1 MATVTRFLQLHS
13 DREVLKTR
21 ILTAVVIISNVIG
34 NVTLSHGMRQVGSIT
49 RFEVEPYLRAF
60 VNGWVVIGVV
70 VLALWMP
77 SELALLSRADLS
89 FVLPVTSISYV
100 LIALTGQFLLR
111 EHISALH
118 WAGILVI
125 TTGVVLVG
133 ETPPRTTDETE
144 VEEE

>member
-21 ILTAVVIISNVIG
+21 VLTAVVIISNVIG

-60 VNGWVVIGVV
+60 VNGWVLIGVV
-70 VLALWMP
+70 VLALWML

-111 EHISALH
+111 EHISALR

>member
-1 MATVTRFLQLHS
+1 MATLSGFFQLHG
-13 DREVLKTR
+13 DPEVLKTR
-21 ILTAVVIISNVIG
+21 LLTVIVIISNVIG
-34 NVTLSHGMRQVGSIT
+34 NVALSHGMRQVGSIT
-49 RFEVEPYLRAF
+49 RVQIEPYLRAF
-60 VNGWVVIGVV
+60 VNLWVLVGVV
-70 VLALWMP
+70 VLVVWML

-100 LIALTGQFLLR
+100 LIAITGHWVLG
-111 EHISALH
+111 EHISPTR

>member
-1 MATVTRFLQLHS
+1 MATLTRYLQLHG

-21 ILTAVVIISNVIG
+21 ALTGVVIISNVIG

-49 RFEVEPYLRAF
+49 RFDIEPYLRAF
-60 VNGWVVIGVV
+60 VNGWVLIGVV
-70 VLALWMP
+70 VLAVWML

-100 LIALTGQFLLR
+100 LIAIIGQFLLG
-111 EHISALH
+111 EHISASR

>member
-1 MATVTRFLQLHS
+1 MATLTRYLQLHG

-21 ILTAVVIISNVIG
+21 ALTGVVIITNVIG

-49 RFEVEPYLRAF
+49 RFDIEPYLRAF
-60 VNGWVVIGVV
+60 VNGWVLIGVV
-70 VLALWMP
+70 VLAVWML

-100 LIALTGQFLLR
+100 LIAITGEFLLG
-111 EHISALH
+111 EHISATR